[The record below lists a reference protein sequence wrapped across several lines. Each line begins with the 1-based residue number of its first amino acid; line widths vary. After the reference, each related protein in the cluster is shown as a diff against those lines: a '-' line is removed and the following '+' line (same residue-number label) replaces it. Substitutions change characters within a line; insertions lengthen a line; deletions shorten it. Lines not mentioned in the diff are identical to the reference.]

1 MGLQTFRNDGRAV
14 MVWELPG
21 DDAPFDL
28 SRWSARSVQ
37 VTGQFSGGR
46 VDLEGSNDGEN
57 FSILS
62 DPNGN
67 PLSFGSPK
75 IENILEECMKIA
87 PKVVGPSDMKVKVSV
102 LLFPVVR

>member
-1 MGLQTFRNDGRAV
+1 MGMQTFRDGRAV
-14 MVWELPG
+14 MTWELPG
-21 DDAPFDL
+21 DDTPFDL

-46 VDLEGSNDGEN
+46 VDLEGTNDGEI
-57 FSILS
+57 FHILS

-67 PLSFGSPK
+67 PLSFRSPK
-75 IENILEECMKIA
+75 IESILEECMKIA
-87 PKVVGPSDMKVKVSV
+87 PKLVGPPDANVKISV